1 MEHKTVYMHFWTN
14 KYIQQNLAHMGSR
27 CKTVPYSKNPQL
39 RLHNNNFTEAKLDL
53 DENLEHHLRSICQKE
68 TFIRFIEL
76 HQRHTVILLLLQITK
91 TSILCF
97 LTNEREFFLYQN
109 L

>member
-1 MEHKTVYMHFWTN
+1 MVIGGGKVISHSNHPK
-14 KYIQQNLAHMGSR
+14 
-27 CKTVPYSKNPQL
+27 L

-97 LTNEREFFLYQN
+97 LTNERKLFLYQN